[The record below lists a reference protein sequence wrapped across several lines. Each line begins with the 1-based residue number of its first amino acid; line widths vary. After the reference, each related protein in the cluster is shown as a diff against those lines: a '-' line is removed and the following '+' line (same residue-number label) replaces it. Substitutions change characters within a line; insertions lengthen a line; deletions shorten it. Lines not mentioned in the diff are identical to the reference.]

1 MAEKLVKRSQK
12 VAFYGVPG
20 DDATTYH
27 RMTGFTEFSKSANPK
42 EYNRQYIDEEHE
54 RTDIVGYSPEYS
66 YAFDLFT
73 ENAMHTDIVS
83 ITDNEATGTDAVR
96 EIIVVD
102 LTKTGKTEGSYEAV
116 KREFSVIP
124 DSEGDSSDA
133 YTYSGSLKV
142 VGERVKGTATSADGW
157 KTLTFAE
164 E

>member
-20 DDATTYH
+20 ESATTYH
-27 RMTGFTEFSKSANPK
+27 RMTGFTEFAKSANPK

-54 RTDIVGYSPEYS
+54 RVDIVGYSPEYS

-73 ENAMHTDIVS
+73 DNAVHADIVS
-83 ITDNEATGTDAVR
+83 ITDSEATGTDAVR
-96 EIIVVD
+96 EIIIVD
-102 LTKTGKTEGSYEAV
+102 LSKAGTSQGSFAAV

-124 DSEGDSSDA
+124 DAEGNSTDA
-133 YTYSGSLKV
+133 YTYSGDLKV
-142 VGERVKGTATSADGW
+142 VGEKIKGTATSADGW

>member
-1 MAEKLVKRSQK
+1 MEDVRIYDYEFNLLHIEHDIISCNYVSYTHLDVYKRQ
-12 VAFYGVPG
+12 
-20 DDATTYH
+20 
-27 RMTGFTEFSKSANPK
+27 
-42 EYNRQYIDEEHE
+42 
-54 RTDIVGYSPEYS
+54 EYS

-102 LTKTGKTEGSYEAV
+102 LTKTGTPEGSYEAV

-124 DSEGDSSDA
+124 DSEGDSTDA